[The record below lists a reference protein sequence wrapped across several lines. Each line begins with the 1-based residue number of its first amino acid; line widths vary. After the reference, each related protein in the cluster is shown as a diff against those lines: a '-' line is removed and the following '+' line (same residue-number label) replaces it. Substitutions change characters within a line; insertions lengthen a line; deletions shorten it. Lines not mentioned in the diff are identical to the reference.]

1 MRDAFYRS
9 KCHPVDSRAS
19 KRKMIAMSRSI
30 SISRRVEIC
39 ALLAL
44 VALLAGGGCAQFEA
58 SKFPWPAKPTPQ
70 KPDRI
75 AVMWT
80 DAVMNQP
87 GLPGVR
93 GFGARVMF
101 YDQHHKTPVAVAGR
115 FTVYAYDDTDD
126 DESSQTSADR
136 KFVFT
141 AEQLHDHYSKSGLG
155 HSYSFWI
162 PWDEV
167 GGPQHTITLVCRFES
182 LQGGLVA
189 SEPAKQLLPGVPA
202 PKTAQVAA
210 RNRKNA
216 GDDAEGQSTE
226 NQTTSTSE
234 GSAVRAA
241 SYGAAADF
249 VGQPIPRRRMSTT
262 TIDLPPAAVGRQNA
276 VGHAHYQGPGPN
288 NGMVALASG
297 QMPLGAQ
304 GPPSAHQGGMP
315 YGASQYGAGEPARVV
330 EPATVPAGPSGAAM
344 DPQSLAMA
352 AQILAQAMALRQAQ
366 AVAPPTAVGYR
377 PPQYRALGA
386 PIQQPRGDHALR
398 RPPPPGWPSDSLPA
412 PAPDPTVPSGPM
424 NAPGLALP
432 QAGQST
438 PPAAPGF

>member
-1 MRDAFYRS
+1 MTR
-9 KCHPVDSRAS
+9 
-19 KRKMIAMSRSI
+19 MLRSI
-30 SISRRVEIC
+30 STNRRVEIC
-39 ALLAL
+39 GLLAL
-44 VALLAGGGCAQFEA
+44 VALLAGGGCAQFEV
-58 SKFPWPAKPTPQ
+58 SKFPWPAKPMPQ

-115 FTVYAYDDTDD
+115 FTVYAYDDTNDD
-126 DESSQTSADR
+126 TSAQTTPNR

-141 AEQLHDHYSKSGLG
+141 AEQLPDHYSKSGLG

-202 PKTAQVAA
+202 PSASQAAA
-210 RNRKNA
+210 RKNPSA
-216 GDDAEGQSTE
+216 GGGVAGQLTE
-226 NQTTSTSE
+226 NHSTTTSE
-234 GSAVRAA
+234 GSTVRAA

-249 VGQPIPRRRMSTT
+249 VGQPVLRRRMSTT
-262 TIDLPPAAVGRQNA
+262 TIDLPPAAIGRQSA
-276 VGHAHYQGPGPN
+276 VGNAQYLGAGQDAGA
-288 NGMVALASG
+288 VALTSA
-297 QMPLGAQ
+297 QMPIAATGA
-304 GPPSAHQGGMP
+304 PSAQYGGVSN
-315 YGASQYGAGEPARVV
+315 GAPQYGAGEPARFV
-330 EPATVPAGPSGAAM
+330 EQQVTVPVAPSAAAI

-366 AVAPPTAVGYR
+366 AAAPPTAVGYR
-377 PPQYRALGA
+377 PPQSRALGA
-386 PIQQPRGDHALR
+386 PIQQPRGDHAPR
-398 RPPPPGWPSDSLPA
+398 RPHPPGWPSDSLPA
-412 PAPDPTVPSGPM
+412 PAPDPTAPSGPVS
-424 NAPGLALP
+424 APGLALP
-432 QAGQST
+432 QAGLPV

>member
-1 MRDAFYRS
+1 MSHA
-9 KCHPVDSRAS
+9 VLTTSRKLARGAS
-19 KRKMIAMSRSI
+19 SAANAASQTSR
-30 SISRRVEIC
+30 IC
-39 ALLAL
+39 AAMLLAIVL
-44 VALLAGGGCAQFEA
+44 VGGGCAQFEV

-202 PKTAQVAA
+202 PKAAQVAA
-210 RNRKNA
+210 RSTANA
-216 GDDAEGQSTE
+216 GGALQDMAPE
-226 NQTTSTSE
+226 NQAASHREVSV
-234 GSAVRAA
+234 VRAA
-241 SYGAAADF
+241 SHGAAADF
-249 VGQPIPRRRMSTT
+249 VGQPGPKRHMTTT
-262 TIDLPPAAVGRQNA
+262 TIDLPPAAVGRQSAVDNA
-276 VGHAHYQGPGPN
+276 QYRGQAPDGD
-288 NGMVALASG
+288 MVALTSG
-297 QMPLGAQ
+297 QIPIGAQ
-304 GPPSAHQGGMP
+304 APPIALAGRAQHNG
-315 YGASQYGAGEPARVV
+315 SQHGAGEPARFV
-330 EPATVPAGPSGAAM
+330 EQATAPAAASGAAI

-352 AQILAQAMALRQAQ
+352 AQILAQAMALRQAP
-366 AVAPPTAVGYR
+366 AAAPPTAGGYR
-377 PPQYRALGA
+377 PPQSRALGA

-398 RPPPPGWPSDSLPA
+398 RPHPPGWPSDSLPA